1 MQRLDGISTAGKA
14 ALRDLAFGSAAAQ
27 AVLPQV
33 GATTQSNYLM
43 RPDLRAGLGVG
54 DLAPI

>member
-1 MQRLDGISTAGKA
+1 MQRLDGISTAGRA

-27 AVLPQV
+27 AVPPRCV
-33 GATTQSNYLM
+33 GYHNYLM